1 VQLGAAVTVARF
13 LRKVQKAKIGCS
25 CIFLE
30 KSAIHNKKAA
40 HFFEKSATHFRNRLE
55 LHISQEKCNSYREPF
70 ACFFKKGNSFQ
81 NPVGVA
87 YFLRKVQLILRL
99 GLS

>member
-1 VQLGAAVTVARF
+1 MCKLVEKT
-13 LRKVQKAKIGCS
+13 GCS

-30 KSAIHNKKAA
+30 KSAIHIKKVAR
-40 HFFEKSATHFRNRLE
+40 FLRKVQLILETGWSCTFLEKSATHIENRLHAS
-55 LHISQEKCNSYREPF
+55 L
-70 ACFFKKGNSFQ
+70 KGSNSFQ
-81 NPVGVA
+81 NAVGVA